1 MRRAVPWISIPGV
14 IVASAIIQAR
24 VYAQEDP
31 ARQAYLEAVE
41 AAKDAPVE
49 QAIALYQQVIDE
61 FPGTNFAAN
70 AMIAQ
75 TGQYI
80 AGNMPDEALANAE
93 RALAEYGD
101 TRIAGQAIT
110 QKSHVLL
117 HMMRRPREALEF
129 LIDVVPQYEHLFYP
143 FNYTQITLHEYDAQF
158 RLGERAGALDSLA
171 QGALHHPQLL
181 NGLEFF
187 RRYIPALL
195 AAGMQQEALS
205 AAKAHFACCAFNET
219 EIKHAADKV
228 VKCWMGLG
236 ELEKAG
242 QFLAAQEDPAA
253 ENPLAD
259 VAWPQIGEENL
270 EFMLD
275 NVAGDVSA
283 QIALLLY
290 AGDCDE
296 AFNLA
301 TAGLADAK
309 EAAAIAAWIERIAR
323 CLKGQDLSIA
333 RANAFLKYI
342 KAGEG
347 ENPLRDQ

>member
-1 MRRAVPWISIPGV
+1 VRRAVPWVSILSG
-14 IVASAIIQAR
+14 IVASPIIWAPAC
-24 VYAQEDP
+24 AQENL

-41 AAKDAPVE
+41 AAKDAPAD
-49 QAIALYQQVIDE
+49 QAIGIFQKVIDE
-61 FPGTNFAAN
+61 FPGTDYAAN
-70 AMIAQ
+70 ALIAQ

-80 AGNMPDEALANAE
+80 VSNMPDEALANAE
-93 RALAEYGD
+93 RALAEYGH

-117 HMMRRPREALEF
+117 HMMGRPREALEF

-143 FNYTQITLHEYDAQF
+143 FNYTQTTLHEYDAQF

-171 QGALHHPQLL
+171 EGALHHPQLL

-187 RRYIPALL
+187 RRYTPALL

-219 EIKHAADKV
+219 EIKHAADAV

-236 ELEKAG
+236 EVEKAG
-242 QFLAAQEDPAA
+242 QFLAAQEDPGA
-253 ENPLAD
+253 ENPLTD
-259 VAWPQIGEENL
+259 VAWPQIGDEDRD
-270 EFMLD
+270 FMLE
-275 NVAGDVSA
+275 NVAGDVPA

-290 AGDCDE
+290 VGDCDE
-296 AFNLA
+296 ALNLA
-301 TAGLADAK
+301 TAGLADAR
-309 EAAAIAAWIERIAR
+309 EAADTAAWIERIAR

-333 RANAFLKYI
+333 RANAFLKYL
-342 KAGEG
+342 KDGEG
-347 ENPLRDQ
+347 ENPLRDR